1 MDIRPLRSSK
11 KSGRMNVLAQA
22 EQIWSNLKALGLR
35 KLTALALIGLGVF
48 AATGLAGLY
57 LSRPTSETLYSGLD
71 RDDIV
76 SIGAALKE
84 AAIPFDVNA
93 EGNTVLVPA
102 GQAALARMTLAEKGL
117 PHGGGVGNE
126 LYDKL
131 GSLGLTS
138 FMQEVTRVRA
148 VEGELARTIQ
158 MMRGVK
164 AARVHI
170 VLGDEGS
177 FRREAR
183 PPSASVVV
191 RSDRDNAGLGRAIRH
206 LVAAAIPN
214 MSSDA
219 VTVLDVD
226 GRLLASGTDS
236 MDKAPDNLLSLE
248 RSVAQDIRETVGR
261 TLTPYLNS
269 RNFQVSVAA
278 RLNVDKKQISETIY
292 NPDQR
297 VERSV
302 RVTKESQ
309 NSQNAAGTPAAGV
322 DANVPKPKNT
332 SASVET
338 KQSSDQNQKREELTN
353 YEVSSKAT
361 TITSSGFTIDRLSV
375 AMLVNRAA
383 LVASLGGKPSAE
395 AIDQQ
400 VRQIEQLV
408 SSAAGLRT
416 ERGDTVKVAVV
427 DFADDGRE
435 LEPAP
440 GPTISETLVRQSGT
454 LINALSMVAIAAMVI
469 WFGVRPATRALLL
482 PPPSTAEAESIEF
495 PGVLPPSLEA
505 VMAQNMAE
513 EPFLIE
519 TNPEPDG
526 LIAELLA
533 HKDASLER
541 RLEKLIDFDEER
553 AAMVLKQWIRKG
565 AHA

>member
-1 MDIRPLRSSK
+1 MSAL
-11 KSGRMNVLAQA
+11 VQV
-22 EQIWSNLKALGLR
+22 EQLWNNLKALGLR
-35 KLTALALIGLGVF
+35 KLAALALIGVSVF
-48 AATGLAGLY
+48 GATGLAGYY
-57 LSRPTSETLYSGLD
+57 LSRPTTETLYSGLD
-71 RDDIV
+71 RDDVV

-84 AAIPFDVNA
+84 AGISFDVNS
-93 EGNTVLVPA
+93 EGNTVLVPS
-102 GQAALARMTLAEKGL
+102 GQAPLARMTLAEKGL
-117 PHGGGVGNE
+117 PHGGGTGNE

-191 RSDRDNAGLGRAIRH
+191 RSDRDNGGLGRAIRH

-214 MSSDA
+214 MSTDA

-236 MDKAPDNLLSLE
+236 VDKAPDNLLALE
-248 RSVAQDIRETVGR
+248 HGVAQDIRETVNR
-261 TLTPYLNS
+261 TLAPYLNS

-278 RLNVDKKQISETIY
+278 RLNVDKKQTNETIY

-302 RVTKESQ
+302 RVVKESQ
-309 NSQNAAGTPAAGV
+309 NSQNAVGAPPAGV
-322 DANVPKPKNT
+322 EANIPKKNT
-332 SASVET
+332 PSSPET

-353 YEVSSKAT
+353 YEISSKAT
-361 TITSSGFTIDRLSV
+361 TVTSSGFTVERLSV
-375 AMLVNRAA
+375 AMLINRAA
-383 LVASLGGKPSAE
+383 FAASLGAKPTPE

-408 SSAAGLRT
+408 ASAAGLRT
-416 ERGDTVKVAVV
+416 DRGDTIKVAVV

-435 LEPAP
+435 LEPVP
-440 GPTISETLVRQSGT
+440 GPAIADTLVRQSGT
-454 LINALSMVAIAAMVI
+454 LINALAMVAVAAMVT
-469 WFGVRPATRALLL
+469 WFGVRPATRALLS
-482 PPPSTAEAESIEF
+482 PPASEAATESIEL
-495 PGVLPPSLEA
+495 PSVLPPSLEA
-505 VMAQNMAE
+505 VIAQNTAD

-519 TNPEPDG
+519 TNQEPDEF
-526 LIAELLA
+526 LAQLLA
-533 HKDASLER
+533 NKDSSPER

-553 AAMVLKQWIRKG
+553 AAMVLKQWIRRG
-565 AHA
+565 ARGAEA

>member
-1 MDIRPLRSSK
+1 MIALTQLDQLW
-11 KSGRMNVLAQA
+11 N
-22 EQIWSNLKALGLR
+22 NLKALGLR
-35 KLTALALIGLGVF
+35 KLIALAIVGVGVF
-48 AATGLAGLY
+48 GATGLAGY
-57 LSRPTSETLYSGLD
+57 FLSRPTSETLYSGLD
-71 RDDIV
+71 RDDVV

-84 AAIPFDVNA
+84 AGISFDVNA
-93 EGNTVLVPA
+93 EGNTILVPA

-191 RSDRDNAGLGRAIRH
+191 RSDRDNGGLGRAIRH

-214 MSSDA
+214 MSTDA

-236 MDKAPDNLLSLE
+236 IDKAPDNLLSLE
-248 RSVAQDIRETVGR
+248 RSVAQDIRETVNR
-261 TLTPYLNS
+261 TLAPYLNS
-269 RNFQVSVAA
+269 KNFQVSVAA
-278 RLNVDKKQISETIY
+278 RLNVDKKQTNETVY

-302 RVTKESQ
+302 RVTKEAQ
-309 NSQNAAGTPAAGV
+309 NSQNATGV
-322 DANVPKPKNT
+322 PPVGVEANVPKPKNSST
-332 SASVET
+332 SLES

-361 TITSSGFTIDRLSV
+361 TITSAGFTIDRLSV
-375 AMLVNRAA
+375 AMVVNRAA
-383 LVASLGGKPSAE
+383 LAASLGEKPSAE
-395 AIDQQ
+395 AFDRQ

-408 SSAAGLRT
+408 TSAAGLRSD
-416 ERGDTVKVAVV
+416 RGDTVKVAVV
-427 DFADDGRE
+427 DFAEDGRE
-435 LEPAP
+435 LEPVV
-440 GPTISETLVRQSGT
+440 GPTVSEVLVRQSGA
-454 LINALSMVAIAAMVI
+454 LINALAMIGIVAMVVWLGI
-469 WFGVRPATRALLL
+469 RPATRALLSA
-482 PPPSTAEAESIEF
+482 PSPMPVAESIEL
-495 PGVLPPSLEA
+495 PGVLPPSFDPA
-505 VMAQNMAE
+505 MVQMPE

-519 TNPEPDG
+519 TNTEPDE
-526 LIAELLA
+526 LIAQL
-533 HKDASLER
+533 HSQKASSPER

-553 AAMVLKQWIRKG
+553 AAMILKQWIRKG
-565 AHA
+565 AEA